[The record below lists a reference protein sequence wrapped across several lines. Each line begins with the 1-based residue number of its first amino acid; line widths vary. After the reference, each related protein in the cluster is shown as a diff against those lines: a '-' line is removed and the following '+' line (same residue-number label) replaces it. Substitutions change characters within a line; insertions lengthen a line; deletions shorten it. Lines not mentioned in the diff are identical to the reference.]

1 MKQPIYTQQSA
12 ETLALQAIA
21 FLAGDDDRLQ
31 RFIATCGLSPQDL
44 TQAVGDSAALGGI
57 LDYIL
62 GDESL
67 VIEFADHAGVP
78 PEAPAAARRALPGG
92 DSCY

>member
-1 MKQPIYTQQSA
+1 MKQPTYTRESA

-21 FLAGDDDRLQ
+21 FLADDDERLY
-31 RFIATCGLSPQDL
+31 RFISTCGLTAQDL
-44 TQAVGDSAALGGI
+44 HHAVGDSAALAGI

-62 GDESL
+62 GDDAL
-67 VIEFADHAGVP
+67 VVGFADYADLP

-92 DSCY
+92 DTI

>member
-1 MKQPIYTQQSA
+1 MKQATYSQQTA

-31 RFIATCGLSPQDL
+31 RLIATCGLTPQDL
-44 TQAVGDSAALGGI
+44 TRAVGDSAALGGI

-62 GDESL
+62 GDDSL
-67 VIEFADHAGVP
+67 VIEFADYAGVP

-92 DSCY
+92 DIF